1 MEATEEAK
9 QVEDHQKTEVGLLQD
24 YSDGD
29 RQSDTMLMNMNEES
43 VEQINLFIDGKFNRE
58 FAPSEQ
64 NDSQA
69 LIDEQDSEV
78 FRVAS
83 EVASVRKSLATE
95 DQNDLD
101 QLRRGHQ
108 LSRPVL
114 VDNNHMS
121 KQAAFSTNEPKLKAD
136 R

>member
-64 NDSQA
+64 NDS
-69 LIDEQDSEV
+69 
-78 FRVAS
+78 
-83 EVASVRKSLATE
+83 
-95 DQNDLD
+95 
-101 QLRRGHQ
+101 
-108 LSRPVL
+108 
-114 VDNNHMS
+114 
-121 KQAAFSTNEPKLKAD
+121 
-136 R
+136 